1 MLNYF
6 LIVPSIQDREV
17 EQAPEIQERRFRTR
31 MRRPGEKIPV
41 KQKRKNH
48 TKKIA
53 NKPINLIS

>member
-6 LIVPSIQDREV
+6 LMVPSIQDREV

-41 KQKRKNH
+41 KQKRKSH
-48 TKKIA
+48 IMEIA
-53 NKPINLIS
+53 NITI